1 MDLVV
6 KGRERERLLGLN
18 GCWDWS
24 NPHPTSQ
31 FRQALKMNQILSGNE
46 LKFGSLNRFF
56 LSGRHCVGGREDEEE
71 EMSYRMCVKSKLMLV
86 KFQIDLIKNINNK
99 NNKNLAHAQLVV
111 WTGHNKN
118 VDLKL
123 HSTVHW
129 SSSCSEQEFSILRS
143 TGHQI
148 KYILQNK

>member
-1 MDLVV
+1 MN
-6 KGRERERLLGLN
+6 LN
-18 GCWDWS
+18 SEVSIGS
-24 NPHPTSQ
+24 SY
-31 FRQALKMNQILSGNE
+31 QADIAWAEK
-46 LKFGSLNRFF
+46 
-56 LSGRHCVGGREDEEE
+56 EE
-71 EMSYRMCVKSKLMLV
+71 EMSYRMCVKSKLRLV
-86 KFQIDLIKNINNK
+86 KFQIDLIKNINN

-129 SSSCSEQEFSILRS
+129 SSSGSEQEYSILHS
-143 TGHQI
+143 TGHPI

>member
-6 KGRERERLLGLN
+6 KGRERDSSGSMVVGTGQIHIQLASSDR
-18 GCWDWS
+18 
-24 NPHPTSQ
+24 
-31 FRQALKMNQILSGNE
+31 ALKMNQILSGNE

-56 LSGRHCVGGREDEEE
+56 LSGRHCVGGREDEGE

-86 KFQIDLIKNINNK
+86 KFQIDLIKNINNN

-129 SSSCSEQEFSILRS
+129 SSSCSEQEFSILHS
-143 TGHQI
+143 TGHPV